1 MTMQGIHKGIVLAG
15 GSGSRMYPVTLTVCK
30 QLLPVYDKPMVYYPL
45 STLIQLGIDEI
56 LIIST
61 PQDIPRFQELLGDGH
76 LLGLRFSYAV
86 QEKPDG
92 IAQALVIGER
102 FIGNDHVA
110 LILGDNIFYGDHDFG
125 QDAAKFSGGA
135 MLYAYAV
142 NDPSR
147 YGVIT
152 FDPDGK
158 PIAIDEKP
166 KVPSSSFAVTGLY
179 LYDSEA
185 VKYAKQLRPS
195 GRNEYEITDVNK
207 KYLEAGT
214 LSVIKLG
221 RGFAWLDTGT
231 HESLLEAGEFIATM
245 EKRQGLKVG
254 SIEESAFRSGRI
266 DAAGLAKVVENLPA
280 GVYKHYLQRLAQDRH
295 E

>member
-1 MTMQGIHKGIVLAG
+1 MTRQGIHKGIVLAG

-56 LIIST
+56 LFIST

-76 LLGLRFSYAV
+76 LLGLKFSYAV

-110 LILGDNIFYGDHDFG
+110 LILGDNIFYGDHDFER
-125 QDAAKFSGGA
+125 DAAKFTGGA
-135 MLYAYAV
+135 VLYAYAV
-142 NDPSR
+142 NDASR

-152 FDPDGK
+152 FDVDGK
-158 PIAIDEKP
+158 PTAIDEKP
-166 KVPSSSFAVTGLY
+166 KEPSSSFAVTGLY

-195 GRNEYEITDVNK
+195 GRSEYEITDVNK
-207 KYLEAGT
+207 KYLEARA

-231 HESLLEAGEFIATM
+231 HESLLEAGEFIATI

-266 DAAGLAKVVENLPA
+266 DAAGLAKVVESLPA
-280 GVYKHYLQRLAQDRH
+280 GAYKHYLQRLAQDRH